1 MPLAEVISRAT
12 ATLAKLQLPGRF
24 EVCWPDG
31 DAARPVILDGAHTPC
46 AATALAAT
54 LRDVL
59 GQHLP
64 VLLVGLSADKDA
76 EAIAAILTPRAAQ
89 VICSQQPSG
98 GLAPDRLAAACEAM
112 VPGRV
117 TVVPDL
123 AAAVIQARKAA
134 TGRQTAVVAT
144 GGMHF
149 AAAVAKEL

>member
-1 MPLAEVISRAT
+1 
-12 ATLAKLQLPGRF
+12 
-24 EVCWPDG
+24 
-31 DAARPVILDGAHTPC
+31 
-46 AATALAAT
+46 
-54 LRDVL
+54 
-59 GQHLP
+59 
-64 VLLVGLSADKDA
+64 
-76 EAIAAILTPRAAQ
+76 
-89 VICSQQPSG
+89 
-98 GLAPDRLAAACEAM
+98 M